1 MRNFCVNKN
10 NPFLAGFPTTLFG
23 SKKHSIQ
30 EQIRKKRLDLVDA
43 GLSDLSLLFQTLLP
57 AVLLNSWA
65 SDERKRV
72 YTEIVVFWA
81 WLAQVLN
88 FNASCSKAVTLI
100 RAWCSSQDL
109 PLPSAQTGAYCQA
122 RIRLRLEFLKSI
134 FSHLTGILNNRIRPQ
149 DLWHGMIVKSIDAS
163 SVQLMDTPENQKAY
177 PQPTTQ
183 KKGCGFPVMGVS
195 AILNHAH
202 GGWEG
207 YVTSPHTE
215 HDHKVAHRLLEYF
228 HQGDLVLADT
238 AYSSYELMSLFKAKE
253 VHSLMPL
260 HQARKADFR
269 RGKKVGKNQ
278 RITTFEKPRT
288 QPPTSSLSQK
298 EWDQLPSTIEV
309 RIIRFYYTN
318 KEGKQCRKH
327 LVTSLLDTEQYPWEE
342 LVLLYLERW
351 DIELRFR
358 DVKTTMKFEALNVKT
373 PEMARKTLA
382 MALIGFNLIKAVSQE
397 ASEFGRIPI
406 REMSFKGVLDEV
418 ISQSSIY
425 RNHAQ
430 HPHKCAYLYERLIH
444 LTSEQRINLRPF
456 RYEPRAIKKRPKPFA
471 RLQTPRSEWKKNRAA

>member
-1 MRNFCVNKN
+1 
-10 NPFLAGFPTTLFG
+10 
-23 SKKHSIQ
+23 
-30 EQIRKKRLDLVDA
+30 
-43 GLSDLSLLFQTLLP
+43 LLFQSLLP

-100 RAWCSSQDL
+100 RSWCSSQSL
-109 PLPSAQTGAYCQA
+109 PVPSAQTGAYCQA

-134 FSHLTGILNNRIRPQ
+134 FSHLTKILNSRIRSQ
-149 DLWHGMIVKSIDAS
+149 DLWRGMIVKSIDGS

-195 AILNHAH
+195 AVLNHAH

-215 HDHKVAHRLLEYF
+215 NDHK
-228 HQGDLVLADT
+228 D
-238 AYSSYELMSLFKAKE
+238 SSYELMSLFKAKE

-269 RGKKVGKNQ
+269 RGKKAGKNQ
-278 RITTFEKPRT
+278 RITTIEKPRT
-288 QPPTSSLSQK
+288 QPPMSSLSQK
-298 EWDQLPSTIEV
+298 EWDQLPSTMEV

-327 LVTSLLDTEQYPWEE
+327 LVTSLLDTEQYPREE
-342 LVLLYLERW
+342 LILLYLERW

-373 PEMARKTLA
+373 PEMACKALT

-397 ASEFGRIPI
+397 ASELGRIPI

-418 ISQSSIY
+418 ISQSSNY

-430 HPHKCAYLYERLIH
+430 HPHKCASLYEILID

-456 RYEPRAIKKRPKPFA
+456 RYEPRAIKKRPKPFP